1 MKFKFSIVFFLVIS
15 IVIQS
20 CGDDDVIP
28 RSELSGE
35 WKAQTLEGTIR
46 TESTFSGSSIIS
58 NSTVTGAN
66 MNYYL
71 TLTMSDNK
79 FTAQVSYDIELAT
92 TAQGSTL
99 SMTDSYSNL
108 SESGTYTSTD
118 SEINLDASIYDISI
132 NGMVLEVTGGHTP
145 ATYSIT
151 NNVLTVTEVRQEEMN
166 NGTIS
171 SVTDINI
178 VSIWNRQ

>member
-20 CGDDDVIP
+20 CGDYDVIP

-79 FTAQVSYDIELAT
+79 FTAQGSYDIELAT

>member
-28 RSELSGE
+28 RLELSGE

-79 FTAQVSYDIELAT
+79 FTAQGSYDIELAT

>member
-1 MKFKFSIVFFLVIS
+1 MS

-20 CGDDDVIP
+20 CGDDEVIA

-46 TESTFSGSSIIS
+46 TESIFSGSSIIS

-79 FTAQVSYDIELAT
+79 FTAQGSYDIELAT

>member
-79 FTAQVSYDIELAT
+79 FTAQGSYDIELAT

-118 SEINLDASIYDISI
+118 SEINLDASIYDICI

>member
-1 MKFKFSIVFFLVIS
+1 MS

-28 RSELSGE
+28 ISELSGE

-71 TLTMSDNK
+71 THMLKIM
-79 FTAQVSYDIELAT
+79 
-92 TAQGSTL
+92 
-99 SMTDSYSNL
+99 
-108 SESGTYTSTD
+108 
-118 SEINLDASIYDISI
+118 INLL
-132 NGMVLEVTGGHTP
+132 N
-145 ATYSIT
+145 
-151 NNVLTVTEVRQEEMN
+151 
-166 NGTIS
+166 
-171 SVTDINI
+171 
-178 VSIWNRQ
+178 

>member
-79 FTAQVSYDIELAT
+79 FTAQGSYDIELAT

-151 NNVLTVTEVRQEEMN
+151 NNVLTVTEVRQEEIN

>member
-1 MKFKFSIVFFLVIS
+1 MS

-35 WKAQTLEGTIR
+35 WKAQTLEGTIIM
-46 TESTFSGSSIIS
+46 ESTFSGSSIIS

-79 FTAQVSYDIELAT
+79 FTAQGSYDIELAT
-92 TAQGSTL
+92 TAQGFTVSV
-99 SMTDSYSNL
+99 TDSYSNL
-108 SESGTYTSTD
+108 SGSGTYNSTD
-118 SEINLDASIYDISI
+118 SEITLDASIYVISL
-132 NGMVLEVTGGHTP
+132 NGMVLEVTLGNIP

-151 NNVLTVTEVRQEEMN
+151 NNVLTVTEVRQEEMDN
-166 NGTIS
+166 STIS
-171 SVTDINI
+171 SFTDINM
-178 VSIWNRQ
+178 VSTWNRQ

>member
-1 MKFKFSIVFFLVIS
+1 MS

-20 CGDDDVIP
+20 CGDDEVIA

-79 FTAQVSYDIELAT
+79 FTAQGSYDIELAT

>member
-79 FTAQVSYDIELAT
+79 FTAQGSYDIELAT

-178 VSIWNRQ
+178 VSIWNMQ

>member
-1 MKFKFSIVFFLVIS
+1 
-15 IVIQS
+15 
-20 CGDDDVIP
+20 
-28 RSELSGE
+28 
-35 WKAQTLEGTIR
+35 
-46 TESTFSGSSIIS
+46 
-58 NSTVTGAN
+58 

-71 TLTMSDNK
+71 TLTISYNK
-79 FTAQVSYDIELAT
+79 FTTQGSYDMELAT

-99 SMTDSYSNL
+99 FVIDFYANL
-108 SESGTYTSTD
+108 SESITYTSTD

-178 VSIWNRQ
+178 LSIWNRQ

>member
-1 MKFKFSIVFFLVIS
+1 
-15 IVIQS
+15 
-20 CGDDDVIP
+20 
-28 RSELSGE
+28 
-35 WKAQTLEGTIR
+35 
-46 TESTFSGSSIIS
+46 
-58 NSTVTGAN
+58 

-71 TLTMSDNK
+71 TLTISYNK
-79 FTAQVSYDIELAT
+79 FTTQGSYDMELAT

-99 SMTDSYSNL
+99 FVIDFYSNL
-108 SESGTYTSTD
+108 SESITYTSTD

>member
-79 FTAQVSYDIELAT
+79 FTAQGSYDIELAT

>member
-1 MKFKFSIVFFLVIS
+1 MS

-20 CGDDDVIP
+20 FGDDEVIA

-71 TLTMSDNK
+71 TLTISYNK
-79 FTAQVSYDIELAT
+79 FTTQGSYDMELAT

-99 SMTDSYSNL
+99 FVIDFYANL
-108 SESGTYTSTD
+108 SESITYTSTD
-118 SEINLDASIYDISI
+118 SEINLDASIYDISL
-132 NGMVLEVTGGHTP
+132 NGMILEVTGGNIP
-145 ATYSIT
+145 ATYSFT
-151 NNVLTVTEVRQEEMN
+151 NNILTVTEVRQEEID

-171 SVTDINI
+171 SFTDINM
-178 VSIWNRQ
+178 VTTWSRK